1 MVTSPGGL
9 LLLLAA
15 QLLPVVDGYYFF
27 LSKDV
32 PRCFIEDV
40 PHDML
45 VMGNYKVPRDAKDI
59 VVFVVTA
66 PGARDRKHDIN
77 GEEIMIHKAVSGEG
91 KFVFTA
97 HDDGEHLICAYVN
110 ETHPLYRAQN
120 FKVELKFDIGEHAAN
135 YDDMAKS
142 EHLSAIEL
150 EVRKLVDIVRDIR
163 SQQQYLRERE
173 VSFRDISDSTNS
185 SVMWW
190 SFLQT
195 IVLIGS
201 GAWQVYQLKTI
212 FNAKKW
218 D

>member
-1 MVTSPGGL
+1 MLKLAT
-9 LLLLAA
+9 LLLASSWLIP
-15 QLLPVVDGYYFF
+15 QISGYYFF

-45 VMGNYKVPRDAKDI
+45 VMGNYKVPSDGKEI
-59 VVFVVTA
+59 IVFVVTA
-66 PGARDRKHDIN
+66 PGSKDKKHDIE
-77 GEEIMIHKAVSGEG
+77 GEEIMLHHAAAGEG

-97 HDDGEHLICAYVN
+97 HDDGEHLICAYIN
-110 ETHPLYRAQN
+110 ETHPMYRAQN
-120 FKVELKFDIGEHAAN
+120 FKVELRFDVGEHATN

-150 EVRKLVDIVRDIR
+150 EVRKLVDLVRDIR

-173 VSFRDISDSTNS
+173 VNFRQISESTNS

-190 SFLQT
+190 SVLQSF
-195 IVLIGS
+195 VLIGS
-201 GAWQVYQLKTI
+201 GVWQVIQLKTM